1 MQFDDALLGTEL
13 DARASWE
20 IQSGSILKL
29 KNANCV
35 VHTDLHVDGPKV
47 YKKSLLCQNGLY
59 INRKCLRLIVR
70 YFPSPFLS
78 AF

>member
-35 VHTDLHVDGPKV
+35 VAKFA
-47 YKKSLLCQNGLY
+47 
-59 INRKCLRLIVR
+59 R
-70 YFPSPFLS
+70 S
-78 AF
+78 AFKKRKSVQ

>member
-35 VHTDLHVDGPKV
+35 VAKFARNAF
-47 YKKSLLCQNGLY
+47 KKRKSVHGNFTKNP
-59 INRKCLRLIVR
+59 NRLKMT
-70 YFPSPFLS
+70 
-78 AF
+78 